1 MFFEK
6 FINRNLFVLLA
17 SLLCFMI
24 SCNPKPE
31 EVEVNQYNHEK
42 VKQQFVKANQ
52 QVVVKENDEMD
63 YYQKSHQMEFIK
75 STSGIRYYVYKPSSK
90 GDSIKNDDIIT
101 INYTISLLDGTECYS
116 SKTEGAKEFKVGMQD
131 VENGL
136 HKAVLFLKS
145 GDKALI
151 MIPSHLAHGLL
162 GDSKKIPPQSP
173 IIYDLE
179 ILSVNKNQHH

>member
-1 MFFEK
+1 MFFK
-6 FINRNLFVLLA
+6 ILKNMCLFSLLA
-17 SLLCFMI
+17 SFI
-24 SCNPKPE
+24 VFTNSCGSKPE
-31 EVEVNQYNHEK
+31 KVENNEFNHEK

-151 MIPSHLAHGLL
+151 MSPSHLAHGLL
-162 GDSKKIPPQSP
+162 GDS
-173 IIYDLE
+173 
-179 ILSVNKNQHH
+179 